1 MVLLQM
7 AWLQMGVKMA
17 TTMVGSFFS
26 YIFVGF
32 SSPKEGFLVPSPDCF
47 FLHSHEDHQ

>member
-26 YIFVGF
+26 NIFVGF
-32 SSPKEGFLVPSPDCF
+32 ASPKEGFLVPSPDCF

>member
-1 MVLLQM
+1 MQM

-17 TTMVGSFFS
+17 TTMVGSVFCN
-26 YIFVGF
+26 IFVQVA
-32 SSPKEGFLVPSPDCF
+32 SPKEGFLVPSPDCF